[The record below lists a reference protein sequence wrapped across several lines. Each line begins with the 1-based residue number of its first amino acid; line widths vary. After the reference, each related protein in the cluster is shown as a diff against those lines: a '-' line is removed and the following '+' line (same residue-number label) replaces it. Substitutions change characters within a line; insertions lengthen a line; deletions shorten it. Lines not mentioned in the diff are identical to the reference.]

1 MTVMKFQIRNKTDQ
15 DIDLQQVEE
24 SLEPLLCM
32 LENLE
37 VCETCRINENFSSML
52 VINDE
57 VKHSLSVNLSQRT
70 IDIDA

>member
-1 MTVMKFQIRNKTDQ
+1 MTVNKFQVRNKTGQ
-15 DIDLQQVEE
+15 DINLRQVEE

-37 VCETCRINENFSSML
+37 VCETCKMKDSFSSML
-52 VINDE
+52 VVNDE
-57 VKHSLSVNLSQRT
+57 VQHSLSVNMSKRT

>member
-1 MTVMKFQIRNKTDQ
+1 MTATKFQIRNNTGQ
-15 DIDLQQVEE
+15 DIDLKQVEE

-37 VCETCRINENFSSML
+37 VCETCKMNENFSSML

-57 VKHSLSVNLSQRT
+57 VKHNLSVSLSQRT